1 VSRHRPG
8 LQRPA
13 SGVVTTVAWPAVV
26 PRRSQRVTRG
36 GAKWVV
42 EPASDTRPA
51 SRRTGAGAERVVE
64 PASDTRP
71 APRRTAGGADGVVER
86 APGTRVALVRRVL
99 AVEGG
104 SGTRVAW
111 CAGEGCRRSGGVP
124 AWHPSCL
131 ASNRWGMP
139 RGWWS
144 ARMAPRADLVRRVRA
159 LPLGRLA
166 RRRFTRNAGSPQCS
180 SSGPRWA
187 PRTRSADS
195 AAVGGWHRTS
205 RSTSLR
211 GWRQMARTRGRDCSR
226 QGRPP
231 SHCGRHLSRPSSDNR
246 GVTQPGPRR
255 TPQGCD
261 GPPSIPPDSRER
273 PAESP

>member
-1 VSRHRPG
+1 MSRHRPG

-13 SGVVTTVAWPAVV
+13 SGVVTTVAWRAVV

-71 APRRTAGGADGVVER
+71 APRRTAGGADG
-86 APGTRVALVRRVL
+86 
-99 AVEGG
+99 AVECPFGARPASVEPVAAGG
-104 SGTRVAW
+104 WWSARLAPASPW
-111 CAGEGCRRSGGVP
+111 CAGCWLSRGVLAPGSPGAPARGAEGAVECPLGTRPASRRTGGGCREGGGARV
-124 AWHPSCL
+124 WHPGWPGC
-131 ASNRWGMP
+131 AVEVP
-139 RGWWS
+139 RGCWS
-144 ARMAPRADLVRRVRA
+144 ARMAPRAALVRRVRA

-187 PRTRSADS
+187 PRTRK
-195 AAVGGWHRTS
+195 R
-205 RSTSLR
+205 RF
-211 GWRQMARTRGRDCSR
+211 GR
-226 QGRPP
+226 
-231 SHCGRHLSRPSSDNR
+231 
-246 GVTQPGPRR
+246 
-255 TPQGCD
+255 
-261 GPPSIPPDSRER
+261 
-273 PAESP
+273 